1 MHVSIDPRGRGRRI
15 PDPHTDDSGR
25 LIGRLEFAMVWGE
38 TASDRELSQRQL
50 SVLLIVGLEGEVDH
64 RVGDLAD
71 RLKVSKIAITRAVDR
86 LEQFNYIRRD
96 HDPNDGRSIIISR
109 TATGNAYI
117 RQLSRFA
124 KRAETQAVYAEA
136 A

>member
-1 MHVSIDPRGRGRRI
+1 MSQAKERSVGPVHVDPILHVIKEMIVLSVR
-15 PDPHTDDSGR
+15 S
-25 LIGRLEFAMVWGE
+25 
-38 TASDRELSQRQL
+38 TADESSDRELSQRQL